1 MTKAEVETKVKEITA
16 RVLKVDA
23 AKVKLTDRFAQDLG
37 AESIQSIELVA
48 AFEEG
53 FEIEM
58 DEDEALSVTA
68 VGPAVDYI
76 FKVVQEQHK

>member
-1 MTKAEVETKVKEITA
+1 MDKAEVEKKVRDITA
-16 RVLKVDA
+16 RVLKVDP
-23 AKVKLTDRFAQDLG
+23 AKIELKHRFAQDLG

-58 DEDEALSVTA
+58 ADPGADDQP
-68 VGPAVDYI
+68 VGR
-76 FKVVQEQHK
+76 

>member
-1 MTKAEVETKVKEITA
+1 MTKAEVEKKVKEITA
-16 RVLKVDA
+16 RVLKCDV
-23 AKVKLTDRFAQDLG
+23 AKIEAKHRFAQDLG

-48 AFEEG
+48 AFEDG
-53 FEIEM
+53 FDIEM

>member
-1 MTKAEVETKVKEITA
+1 MTRDDVEKKVKEITA
-16 RVLKVDA
+16 RVLKVDIN
-23 AKVKLTDRFAQDLG
+23 KIETKHRFAQDLG

-48 AFEEG
+48 AFEDG

-58 DEDEALSVTA
+58 DEDEALTVTA

-76 FKVVQEQHK
+76 FKVVQAQHG

>member
-1 MTKAEVETKVKEITA
+1 MTKAEVEQKVKEITA
-16 RVLKVDA
+16 RVLKCDL
-23 AKVKLTDRFAQDLG
+23 AKIESKHRFAQDLG

-53 FEIEM
+53 FDIEM

-76 FKVVQEQHK
+76 FKVVQAQKG

>member
-1 MTKAEVETKVKEITA
+1 MTKQEVEQKVKEITA
-16 RVLKVDA
+16 RVLKVDVN
-23 AKVKLTDRFAQDLG
+23 KIELKNRFSQDLG

-53 FEIEM
+53 FDIEM

-76 FKVVQEQHK
+76 FKVVQAQKA